1 MKVRR
6 TEKIKVDL
14 FRVGDVIRFKLS
26 DGEKV
31 EMLAVKEENNGMIF
45 CFADCLAKEYSMN
58 AQNTNAGGWD
68 ASDLRKKLNGEI
80 LDRFPQKIRKLL
92 LPFENGDLLRLP
104 TEKEIF
110 GSNPCGEDEPE
121 SVSQWKP
128 MKQRKNRIAS
138 QGLNGGWEW
147 YWLQNRVPNSAAN
160 FAYAN
165 NYGNCTY
172 DAASDGA
179 GVRPSPRS
187 KIPYPHLPVRCGTM
201 KTSRKV
207 EVKSM
212 DGLVKTLGTVLLLL
226 AAAIWAAVLLLVPAA
241 LVKFCWGYLFV

>member
-14 FRVGDVIRFKLS
+14 FRVGDVVRFKLS

-31 EMLAVKEENNGMIF
+31 EMLAVKEEKDGMIF
-45 CFADCLAKEYSMN
+45 CFADCLAKEYGMN

-80 LDRFPQKIRKLL
+80 LERFPKKIRKLL

-121 SVSQWKP
+121 SVSQWEP

-147 YWLQNRVPNSAAN
+147 YWLQNRVPNSAAC
-160 FAYAN
+160 FAPVD
-165 NYGNCTY
+165 GNGYC
-172 DAASDGA
+172 DCPLPAPRMVSA
-179 GVRPSPRS
+179 PSPRS
-187 KIPYPHLPVRCGTM
+187 KILYPHLPVRCGTM

-207 EVKSM
+207 EVKNM

-226 AAAIWAAVLLLVPAA
+226 AAAIWAAVLLLAPAA

>member
-6 TEKIKVDL
+6 TEKIKVNT

-31 EMLAVKEENNGMIF
+31 KMLAVKEESDGMIF
-45 CFADCLAKEYSMN
+45 SFADCLAKEYSMN
-58 AQNTNAGGWD
+58 EQNTNEGGWD

-80 LDRFPQKIRKLL
+80 LDRFPRKIRKLL
-92 LPFENGDLLRLP
+92 LPFENGDMLRLP

-147 YWLQNRVPNSAAN
+147 YWLQNRVPNSAAG
-160 FAYAN
+160 FASVAGHGGADCGRASYAR
-165 NYGNCTY
+165 
-172 DAASDGA
+172 
-179 GVRPSPRS
+179 GVRPVV
-187 KIPYPHLPVRCGTM
+187 KIKNPISAPACQVRDDEDEQEG
-201 KTSRKV
+201 
-207 EVKSM
+207 
-212 DGLVKTLGTVLLLL
+212 
-226 AAAIWAAVLLLVPAA
+226 
-241 LVKFCWGYLFV
+241 

>member
-6 TEKIKVDL
+6 TEKIKVNT

-31 EMLAVKEENNGMIF
+31 EMLAVKEESDGMIF

-58 AQNTNAGGWD
+58 EQNTNEGGWD
-68 ASDLRKKLNGEI
+68 ASDLRKKLNSEI
-80 LDRFPQKIRKLL
+80 LDRFPRKIRKLL
-92 LPFENGDLLRLP
+92 LPFENGDMLRLP

-147 YWLQNRVPNSAAN
+147 YWLQNRVPNSAAA
-160 FAYAN
+160 FADVSGDGHATCS
-165 NYGNCTY
+165 GAS
-172 DAASDGA
+172 AAD
-179 GVRPSPRS
+179 GVRPVV
-187 KIPYPHLPVRCGTM
+187 KIKNPISAPACQVRNDEDEQEG
-201 KTSRKV
+201 
-207 EVKSM
+207 
-212 DGLVKTLGTVLLLL
+212 
-226 AAAIWAAVLLLVPAA
+226 
-241 LVKFCWGYLFV
+241 

>member
-6 TEKIKVDL
+6 TEKIKVNT
-14 FRVGDVIRFKLS
+14 FRVGDAIRFKLS

-31 EMLAVKEENNGMIF
+31 EMLAVKEESDGMIF

-58 AQNTNAGGWD
+58 EQNTNEGGWD

-80 LDRFPQKIRKLL
+80 LDRFPRKIRKLL

-110 GSNPCGEDEPE
+110 GSNPCGGDEPE

-147 YWLQNRVPNSAAN
+147 YWLQNRVPVSAAG
-160 FAYAN
+160 FAYV
-165 NYGNCTY
+165 YGSGNACCY
-172 DAASDGA
+172 NASNAA
-179 GVRPSPRS
+179 GVRPVV
-187 KIPYPHLPVRCGTM
+187 KIKNPV
-201 KTSRKV
+201 S
-207 EVKSM
+207 
-212 DGLVKTLGTVLLLL
+212 
-226 AAAIWAAVLLLVPAA
+226 APACQ
-241 LVKFCWGYLFV
+241 VRDDEDER

>member
-1 MKVRR
+1 
-6 TEKIKVDL
+6 
-14 FRVGDVIRFKLS
+14 
-26 DGEKV
+26 
-31 EMLAVKEENNGMIF
+31 
-45 CFADCLAKEYSMN
+45 MN

-147 YWLQNRVPNSAAN
+147 YWLQNRVPNSAAC
-160 FAYAN
+160 FAACAIVSGSQPN
-165 NYGNCTY
+165 ICT
-172 DAASDGA
+172 AAGRSLSPSCMSRPDFLSCIVSPKASFEA
-179 GVRPSPRS
+179 GGRRFAQIKNPISAPACQVRNDEDEQE
-187 KIPYPHLPVRCGTM
+187 G
-201 KTSRKV
+201 
-207 EVKSM
+207 
-212 DGLVKTLGTVLLLL
+212 
-226 AAAIWAAVLLLVPAA
+226 
-241 LVKFCWGYLFV
+241 

>member
-6 TEKIKVDL
+6 TEKIKVNT
-14 FRVGDVIRFKLS
+14 FRVGDAIRFKLS

-31 EMLAVKEENNGMIF
+31 EMLAVKEESDGMIF

-58 AQNTNAGGWD
+58 EQNTNEGGWD

-80 LDRFPQKIRKLL
+80 LDRFPRKIRKLL

-110 GSNPCGEDEPE
+110 GSNPCGGDEPE

-147 YWLQNRVPNSAAN
+147 YWLQNRVPVSAAG
-160 FAYAN
+160 FAYV
-165 NYGNCTY
+165 YGSGNACCY
-172 DAASDGA
+172 NASHA
-179 GVRPSPRS
+179 LGVRPVV
-187 KIPYPHLPVRCGTM
+187 KIKNPV
-201 KTSRKV
+201 S
-207 EVKSM
+207 
-212 DGLVKTLGTVLLLL
+212 
-226 AAAIWAAVLLLVPAA
+226 APACQ
-241 LVKFCWGYLFV
+241 VRDDEDER

>member
-6 TEKIKVDL
+6 TEKIKVNT

-31 EMLAVKEENNGMIF
+31 EMLAVKEESDGMIF

-58 AQNTNAGGWD
+58 EQNTNEGGWD
-68 ASDLRKKLNGEI
+68 ASDLRKKLNSEI
-80 LDRFPQKIRKLL
+80 LDRFPRKIRKLL
-92 LPFENGDLLRLP
+92 LPFENGDMLRLP

-147 YWLQNRVPNSAAN
+147 YWLQNRVPNSAAI
-160 FAYAN
+160 FA
-165 NYGNCTY
+165 GVGGHG
-172 DAASDGA
+172 GA
-179 GVRPSPRS
+179 DCGGAGIAFGVRPVV
-187 KIPYPHLPVRCGTM
+187 KIKNPISAPACQVRDDEDEQEG
-201 KTSRKV
+201 
-207 EVKSM
+207 
-212 DGLVKTLGTVLLLL
+212 
-226 AAAIWAAVLLLVPAA
+226 
-241 LVKFCWGYLFV
+241 

>member
-6 TEKIKVDL
+6 TEKIKVNT

-31 EMLAVKEENNGMIF
+31 KMLAVKEESDGMIF
-45 CFADCLAKEYSMN
+45 SFADCLAKEYSMN
-58 AQNTNAGGWD
+58 EQNTNEGGWD

-80 LDRFPQKIRKLL
+80 LDRFPRKIRKLL
-92 LPFENGDLLRLP
+92 LPFENGDMLRLP

-147 YWLQNRVPNSAAN
+147 YWLQNRVPNSAAA
-160 FAYAN
+160 FANVLGGGGADCGLA
-165 NYGNCTY
+165 GN
-172 DAASDGA
+172 AG
-179 GVRPSPRS
+179 GVRPVV
-187 KIPYPHLPVRCGTM
+187 KIKNPISAPACQVRDDEDEQEG
-201 KTSRKV
+201 
-207 EVKSM
+207 
-212 DGLVKTLGTVLLLL
+212 
-226 AAAIWAAVLLLVPAA
+226 
-241 LVKFCWGYLFV
+241 

>member
-6 TEKIKVDL
+6 TEKIKVNT
-14 FRVGDVIRFKLS
+14 FRVGDAIRFKLS

-31 EMLAVKEENNGMIF
+31 EMLAVKEESDGMIF

-58 AQNTNAGGWD
+58 EQNTNEGGWD

-80 LDRFPQKIRKLL
+80 LDRFPRKIRKLL

-110 GSNPCGEDEPE
+110 GSNPCGGDEPE

-147 YWLQNRVPNSAAN
+147 YWLQNRVPVSAAN
-160 FAYAN
+160 FASVYGGGYARCSGASN
-165 NYGNCTY
+165 TY
-172 DAASDGA
+172 
-179 GVRPSPRS
+179 GVRPVV
-187 KIPYPHLPVRCGTM
+187 KIKNPV
-201 KTSRKV
+201 S
-207 EVKSM
+207 
-212 DGLVKTLGTVLLLL
+212 
-226 AAAIWAAVLLLVPAA
+226 APACQ
-241 LVKFCWGYLFV
+241 VRDDEDER

>member
-6 TEKIKVDL
+6 TEKIKVNT

-31 EMLAVKEENNGMIF
+31 KMLAVKEESDGMIF
-45 CFADCLAKEYSMN
+45 SFADCLAKEYSMN
-58 AQNTNAGGWD
+58 EQNTNEGGWD

-80 LDRFPQKIRKLL
+80 LDRFPRKIRKLL
-92 LPFENGDLLRLP
+92 LPFENGDMLRLP

-147 YWLQNRVPNSAAN
+147 YWLQNRVPNSAAG
-160 FAYAN
+160 FALVNSYGSALCNPASYA
-165 NYGNCTY
+165 Y
-172 DAASDGA
+172 
-179 GVRPSPRS
+179 GVRPVV
-187 KIPYPHLPVRCGTM
+187 KIKNPISAPACQVRDDEDEQEG
-201 KTSRKV
+201 
-207 EVKSM
+207 
-212 DGLVKTLGTVLLLL
+212 
-226 AAAIWAAVLLLVPAA
+226 
-241 LVKFCWGYLFV
+241 

>member
-6 TEKIKVDL
+6 TEKIKVNT

-31 EMLAVKEENNGMIF
+31 EMLAVKEESDGMIF
-45 CFADCLAKEYSMN
+45 CFVDCLAKEYSMN
-58 AQNTNAGGWD
+58 EQNTNEGGWD
-68 ASDLRKKLNGEI
+68 ASDLRKKLNGEV
-80 LDRFPQKIRKLL
+80 LDRFPRKIRKLL

-110 GSNPCGEDEPE
+110 GSNPCGEDESK

-147 YWLQNRVPNSAAN
+147 YWLQNRVQNSAAS
-160 FAYAN
+160 FALAYS
-165 NYGNCTY
+165 GGSCDCY
-172 DAASDGA
+172 DASYEA
-179 GVRPSPRS
+179 GGRPVAKIKNPISAPACQVRNDEDEQES
-187 KIPYPHLPVRCGTM
+187 
-201 KTSRKV
+201 
-207 EVKSM
+207 
-212 DGLVKTLGTVLLLL
+212 
-226 AAAIWAAVLLLVPAA
+226 
-241 LVKFCWGYLFV
+241 

>member
-147 YWLQNRVPNSAAN
+147 YWLQNRVPNSAACFANAGNTGSFN
-160 FAYAN
+160 FIH
-165 NYGNCTY
+165 
-172 DAASDGA
+172 
-179 GVRPSPRS
+179 R
-187 KIPYPHLPVRCGTM
+187 
-201 KTSRKV
+201 
-207 EVKSM
+207 
-212 DGLVKTLGTVLLLL
+212 LG
-226 AAAIWAAVLLLVPAA
+226 
-241 LVKFCWGYLFV
+241 

>member
-6 TEKIKVDL
+6 TEKIKVNT

-31 EMLAVKEENNGMIF
+31 KMLAVKEESDGMIF
-45 CFADCLAKEYSMN
+45 SFADCLAKEYSMN
-58 AQNTNAGGWD
+58 EQNTNEGGWD

-80 LDRFPQKIRKLL
+80 LDRFPRKIRKLL
-92 LPFENGDLLRLP
+92 LPFENGDMLRLP

-147 YWLQNRVPNSAAN
+147 YWLQNRVPNSAAT
-160 FAYAN
+160 FAYVNGHGYADC
-165 NYGNCTY
+165 YGAG
-172 DAASDGA
+172 DAA
-179 GVRPSPRS
+179 GVRPVV
-187 KIPYPHLPVRCGTM
+187 KIKNPISAPACQVRDDEDEQEG
-201 KTSRKV
+201 
-207 EVKSM
+207 
-212 DGLVKTLGTVLLLL
+212 
-226 AAAIWAAVLLLVPAA
+226 
-241 LVKFCWGYLFV
+241 

>member
-6 TEKIKVDL
+6 TEKIKVNT

-31 EMLAVKEENNGMIF
+31 EMLAVKEESDGMIF
-45 CFADCLAKEYSMN
+45 CFVDCLAKEYSMN
-58 AQNTNAGGWD
+58 EQNTNEGGWD
-68 ASDLRKKLNGEI
+68 ASDLRKKLNGEV
-80 LDRFPQKIRKLL
+80 LDRFPRKIRKLL

-110 GSNPCGEDEPE
+110 GSNPCGEDESK

-147 YWLQNRVPNSAAN
+147 YWLQNRAQNSAAY
-160 FAYAN
+160 FA
-165 NYGNCTY
+165 GVH
-172 DAASDGA
+172 GA
-179 GVRPSPRS
+179 GTCDCYCAGDTLGVRPVA
-187 KIPYPHLPVRCGTM
+187 KIKNPISAPACQVRNDEDEQEG
-201 KTSRKV
+201 
-207 EVKSM
+207 
-212 DGLVKTLGTVLLLL
+212 
-226 AAAIWAAVLLLVPAA
+226 
-241 LVKFCWGYLFV
+241 

>member
-6 TEKIKVDL
+6 TEKIKVNT

-31 EMLAVKEENNGMIF
+31 EMLAVKEESDGMIF

-58 AQNTNAGGWD
+58 EQNTNEGGWD
-68 ASDLRKKLNGEI
+68 ASDLRKKLNSEI
-80 LDRFPQKIRKLL
+80 LDRFPRKIRKLL
-92 LPFENGDLLRLP
+92 LPFENGDMLRLP

-110 GSNPCGEDEPE
+110 GSNQCGEDEPE

-147 YWLQNRVPNSAAN
+147 YWLQNRVPNSAAR
-160 FAYAN
+160 FAN
-165 NYGNCTY
+165 VGGYGNAHCY
-172 DAASDGA
+172 AASDA
-179 GVRPSPRS
+179 YGVRPVV
-187 KIPYPHLPVRCGTM
+187 KIKNPISAPACQVRDDEDEQEG
-201 KTSRKV
+201 
-207 EVKSM
+207 
-212 DGLVKTLGTVLLLL
+212 
-226 AAAIWAAVLLLVPAA
+226 
-241 LVKFCWGYLFV
+241 

>member
-6 TEKIKVDL
+6 TEKIKVNT

-31 EMLAVKEENNGMIF
+31 KMLAVKEESDGMIF
-45 CFADCLAKEYSMN
+45 SFADCLAKEYSMN
-58 AQNTNAGGWD
+58 EQNTNEGGWD

-80 LDRFPQKIRKLL
+80 LDRFPRKIRKLL
-92 LPFENGDLLRLP
+92 LPFENGDMLRLP

-147 YWLQNRVPNSAAN
+147 YWLQNRVPNSAAG
-160 FAYAN
+160 FAAV
-165 NYGNCTY
+165 YG
-172 DAASDGA
+172 DGGA
-179 GVRPSPRS
+179 DCGFAGSAGGVRPVV
-187 KIPYPHLPVRCGTM
+187 KIKNPISAPACQVRDDEDEQEG
-201 KTSRKV
+201 
-207 EVKSM
+207 
-212 DGLVKTLGTVLLLL
+212 
-226 AAAIWAAVLLLVPAA
+226 
-241 LVKFCWGYLFV
+241 

>member
-6 TEKIKVDL
+6 TEKIKVNT

-31 EMLAVKEENNGMIF
+31 EMLAVKEESDGMIF

-58 AQNTNAGGWD
+58 EQNTNEGGWD
-68 ASDLRKKLNGEI
+68 ASDLRKKLNSEI
-80 LDRFPQKIRKLL
+80 LDRFPRKIRKLL
-92 LPFENGDLLRLP
+92 LPFENGDMLRLP

-147 YWLQNRVPNSAAN
+147 YWLQNRVPNSAAL
-160 FAYAN
+160 FAN
-165 NYGNCTY
+165 VYGNG
-172 DAASDGA
+172 DAYCSYASDA
-179 GVRPSPRS
+179 SGVRPVV
-187 KIPYPHLPVRCGTM
+187 KIKNPIPAPACQVRDDEDEQEG
-201 KTSRKV
+201 
-207 EVKSM
+207 
-212 DGLVKTLGTVLLLL
+212 
-226 AAAIWAAVLLLVPAA
+226 
-241 LVKFCWGYLFV
+241 

>member
-6 TEKIKVDL
+6 TEKIKVNT

-31 EMLAVKEENNGMIF
+31 EMLAVKEESDGMIF

-58 AQNTNAGGWD
+58 EQNANEGGWD
-68 ASDLRKKLNGEI
+68 ASDLRKKLNSEI
-80 LDRFPQKIRKLL
+80 LDRFPRKIRKLL
-92 LPFENGDLLRLP
+92 LPFENGDMLRLP

-147 YWLQNRVPNSAAN
+147 YWLQNRVPNSAAY
-160 FAYAN
+160 FATVSCYGDAN
-165 NYGNCTY
+165 C
-172 DAASDGA
+172 ASAGTA
-179 GVRPSPRS
+179 GGVRPVV
-187 KIPYPHLPVRCGTM
+187 KIKNPISAPACQVRDDEDEQEG
-201 KTSRKV
+201 
-207 EVKSM
+207 
-212 DGLVKTLGTVLLLL
+212 
-226 AAAIWAAVLLLVPAA
+226 
-241 LVKFCWGYLFV
+241 

>member
-6 TEKIKVDL
+6 TEKIKVNT

-31 EMLAVKEENNGMIF
+31 EMLAVKEESDGMIF
-45 CFADCLAKEYSMN
+45 CFVDCLAKEYSMN
-58 AQNTNAGGWD
+58 EQNTNEGGWD
-68 ASDLRKKLNGEI
+68 ASDLRKKLNGEV
-80 LDRFPQKIRKLL
+80 LDRFPRKIRKLL

-110 GSNPCGEDEPE
+110 GSNPCGEDESK

-147 YWLQNRVPNSAAN
+147 YWLQNRAQNSAAY
-160 FAYAN
+160 FATAHHSGDCLYN
-165 NYGNCTY
+165 H
-172 DAASDGA
+172 ASYEA
-179 GVRPSPRS
+179 GVRPVA
-187 KIPYPHLPVRCGTM
+187 KIKNPISAPACQVRNDEDEQEG
-201 KTSRKV
+201 
-207 EVKSM
+207 
-212 DGLVKTLGTVLLLL
+212 
-226 AAAIWAAVLLLVPAA
+226 
-241 LVKFCWGYLFV
+241 

>member
-6 TEKIKVDL
+6 TEKIKVNT

-31 EMLAVKEENNGMIF
+31 EMLAVKEESDGMIF

-58 AQNTNAGGWD
+58 EQNTNERGWD
-68 ASDLRKKLNGEI
+68 ASDLRKKLNSEI
-80 LDRFPQKIRKLL
+80 LDRFPRKIRKLL
-92 LPFENGDLLRLP
+92 LPFENGDMLRLP

-147 YWLQNRVPNSAAN
+147 YWLQNRVPNSAAGCA
-160 FAYAN
+160 FVYSGGGAD
-165 NYGNCTY
+165 CT
-172 DAASDGA
+172 DASGA
-179 GVRPSPRS
+179 GGVRPVV
-187 KIPYPHLPVRCGTM
+187 KIKNPISAPACQVRDDEDEQEG
-201 KTSRKV
+201 
-207 EVKSM
+207 
-212 DGLVKTLGTVLLLL
+212 
-226 AAAIWAAVLLLVPAA
+226 
-241 LVKFCWGYLFV
+241 

>member
-6 TEKIKVDL
+6 TEKIKVNT

-31 EMLAVKEENNGMIF
+31 EMLAVKEEKDGMIF

-110 GSNPCGEDEPE
+110 GSNQCGEDEPE

-147 YWLQNRVPNSAAN
+147 YWLQNRVPNSAAS
-160 FAYAN
+160 FA
-165 NYGNCTY
+165 G
-172 DAASDGA
+172 ASASGSC
-179 GVRPSPRS
+179 RYRS
-187 KIPYPHLPVRCGTM
+187 A
-201 KTSRKV
+201 S
-207 EVKSM
+207 EVLCLTESIRQTRNKR
-212 DGLVKTLGTVLLLL
+212 
-226 AAAIWAAVLLLVPAA
+226 VPAVYA
-241 LVKFCWGYLFV
+241 GCYQYRGSSLRGEEASCRTLYRI